1 MVWAIKSVIFEVF
14 FYLFFLQFLIC
25 TDVAARGLDVKGQL
39 MSKDIFFIINSS
51 KKRELTNLHK
61 TDPEVKSGHIC
72 FSSLSKEVT
81 P

>member
-1 MVWAIKSVIFEVF
+1 M
-14 FYLFFLQFLIC
+14 
-25 TDVAARGLDVKGQL
+25 AARGLDVKGQL

-61 TDPEVKSGHIC
+61 TDPEVKSGQIC
-72 FSSLSKEVT
+72 LRSFSKEVK